1 MAYSLLLLNTDLHVA
16 ELTTRMSRA
25 QFVRNTLFTIQMQ
38 LQPNRS
44 VQGSSLDLAQGERDV
59 VDVDSLGGPGSEGS
73 DIGASTV
80 RSQAKRSD
88 SITSWNSISRDAAL
102 ANLFVASPS
111 VMNAASLPND
121 STASVPA
128 STTSAAEAKTP
139 STLVSSIVYD
149 RNWESDMESLLKVR
163 SILTGNRPSS
173 KFVQDMYN
181 AIKSQQVLQPLS
193 SRTSTSS
200 SNPAGLM
207 RNRSLR
213 APQDRLTTFKRG
225 SIRGI
230 QSILGAPHGISPY
243 SSNSS
248 IIDGRTSPA
257 PSFATSAHEVRLYRF
272 YRP

>member
-1 MAYSLLLLNTDLHVA
+1 VAYSLLLLNTDLHVA

-44 VQGSSLDLAQGERDV
+44 VQGSSSDLVHGERDA
-59 VDVDSLGGPGSEGS
+59 VDVDSLRGPGSEGS
-73 DIGASTV
+73 DIGASMV

-128 STTSAAEAKTP
+128 STTSVAEAKTP
-139 STLVSSIVYD
+139 STLVSSVVYD

-163 SILTGNRPSS
+163 SILIRNRPSS
-173 KFVQDMYN
+173 KYVQDMYN

-200 SNPAGLM
+200 AGLI

-230 QSILGAPHGISPY
+230 QSILGAPNGISPY

-248 IIDGRTSPA
+248 IDGRTSPA
-257 PSFATSAHEVRLYRF
+257 PSFATSAHEVRLYRI